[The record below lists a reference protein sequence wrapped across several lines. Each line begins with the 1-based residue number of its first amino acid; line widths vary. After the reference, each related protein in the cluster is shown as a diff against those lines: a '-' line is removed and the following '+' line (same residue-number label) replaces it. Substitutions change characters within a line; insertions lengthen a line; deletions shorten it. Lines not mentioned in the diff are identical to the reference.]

1 MLVLGR
7 KVGESV
13 TINGDVVVTVKKHS
27 SKIFLVIEA
36 PRDVPIVRTEL
47 LAKDKPAAE
56 CDLQQMLRQSSKSQ
70 EFPSEEWLQ
79 SIGFVLTETEYA
91 IFATALLDD
100 YSNECPPARIE
111 LRLML
116 FADQTDEWVTDIMS
130 YDEEEAVS
138 SVGLVNSWCK
148 TKADVIRLG
157 RALGLKA
164 WWVEEPANSAEPK

>member
-13 TINGDVVVTVKKHS
+13 TINGNVVVTVKKHS
-27 SKIFLVIEA
+27 SKIFLAIEA
-36 PRDVPIVRTEL
+36 PRDVPIARTEL
-47 LAKDKPAAE
+47 LDKDKLAE
-56 CDLQQMLRQSSKSQ
+56 ESDLQQLLRQSERSQ
-70 EFPSEEWLQ
+70 VFPTDEWLQ
-79 SIGFVLTETEYA
+79 SIGFKITETEHA

-100 YSNECPPARIE
+100 FSGEYPPARIE

-116 FADQTDEWVTDIMS
+116 FADHTDEWITDVVS
-130 YDEEEAVS
+130 YDEEEAIS

-164 WWVEEPANSAEPK
+164 WLVEEAL

>member
-7 KVGESV
+7 KIGESV
-13 TINGDVVVTVKKHS
+13 TINGNVVITVKKHS
-27 SKIFLVIEA
+27 SKIFLAIEA
-36 PRDVPIVRTEL
+36 PRDIPIVRTEL
-47 LAKDKPAAE
+47 LKESPLE
-56 CDLQQMLRQSSKSQ
+56 ENDLQSILRQGERSQ
-70 EFPSEEWLQ
+70 EFPSKEWLQ
-79 SIGFVLTETEYA
+79 SIGFVIRETEHA

-100 YSNECPPARIE
+100 YSGECPPARVE

-116 FADQTDEWVTDIMS
+116 FADQTDEWITDVIS
-130 YDEEEAVS
+130 YDEEEDMS